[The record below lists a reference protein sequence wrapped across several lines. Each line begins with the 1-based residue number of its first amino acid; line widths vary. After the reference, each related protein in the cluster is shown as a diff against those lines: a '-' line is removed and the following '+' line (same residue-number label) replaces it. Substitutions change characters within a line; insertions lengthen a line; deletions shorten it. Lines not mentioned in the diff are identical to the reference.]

1 MTDGGARTEANR
13 AARELADRY
22 WDELMEL
29 DPLWA
34 TQVGDE
40 RFDDRLPDPT
50 EGGRDRRRAV
60 HERALVDADA
70 IPRDRLGETERT
82 TLDVLRAVADREL
95 TGLRFRTDQAQ
106 AVAHLL
112 GPGML
117 LATLASIQRADTA
130 ERAERYVWRLEAI
143 PAYLEGLAD
152 LAQEGLTTGFVAPA
166 LVVDRS
172 IGQVERLL
180 DLSPEESPGMVPAAA
195 AGDEDRNRVAAA
207 LRDRVWPAYR
217 GYLDALRRYRPS
229 ARDSIGL
236 CALPDGEERYAAE
249 IVGFVT
255 IPLDPA
261 DVHRLGLERLAAI
274 DDERRSIA
282 AKLGH
287 TNHAAALEAHRS
299 SGRDTPGS
307 RQGLV
312 RLAESQVRRGW
323 ETASRWFGR
332 LPERNCEVR
341 AIEEFRERDAP
352 DAYYQPPS
360 GDNTRAGIYY
370 VNTFDHAERRL
381 SQLASITYHEA
392 NPGHHFQIT
401 IEQGFTGR
409 PPLRRFG
416 GLAVGSS
423 FVEGWGL
430 YSERL
435 ADEMGLYADDHER
448 LGMLAA
454 QAWRAARLAV
464 DTGIHALG
472 WDRDRAVA
480 TLHEAI
486 GGARSIAEIEVDRYI
501 CWPGQ
506 ALSYMVGQLE
516 IERWRST
523 LARRE
528 GEDFSLRA
536 FHDRLLSLG
545 SLPLESLQRELEV
558 GPRP

>member
-1 MTDGGARTEANR
+1 MTESNEA
-13 AARELADRY
+13 ALALADRY
-22 WDELMEL
+22 WDDLMGL
-29 DPLWA
+29 DPVWA

-50 EGGRDRRRAV
+50 EAGRDRRRAV
-60 HERALVDADA
+60 NQAALSDANT
-70 IPRDRLGETERT
+70 IPRDDQGETERT
-82 TLDVLRAVADREL
+82 TLDVLRAIAQREL
-95 TGLRFRTDQAQ
+95 TALRFRTDQAL
-106 AVAHLL
+106 AVAHLA

-117 LATLASIQRADTA
+117 LATLASIQRADTT
-130 ERAERYVWRLEAI
+130 ERAERYVRRLEAF

-152 LAQEGLTTGFVAPA
+152 AAQEGVETGFVAPA
-166 LVVDRS
+166 VVVHRS

-180 DLSPEESPGMVPAAA
+180 ALSPDESPGMVPAAA
-195 AGDEDRNRVAAA
+195 APDEERDRVTAA
-207 LRDRVWPAYR
+207 LRDRVWPAYQR
-217 GYLDALRRYRPS
+217 YLEALRRYRPS

-236 CALPDGEERYAAE
+236 CGLPDGEERYAAE

-255 IPLDPA
+255 IPLDPK
-261 DVHRLGLERLAAI
+261 DVHQVGRERLAAI
-274 DDERRSIA
+274 DEERQRIA
-282 AKLGH
+282 ERLGH
-287 TNHAAALEAHRS
+287 PDHVAALEAHRD
-299 SGRDTPGS
+299 SGHDTPGS
-307 RQGLV
+307 REDV
-312 RLAESQVRRGW
+312 IRLAEAQVQRGW
-323 ETASRWFGR
+323 DAAAGWFGR

-341 AIEEFRERDAP
+341 AIEEFREQDAP
-352 DAYYQPPS
+352 PAYYQPPS
-360 GDNTRAGIYY
+360 GDNTRSGIYY

-381 SQLASITYHEA
+381 SQLAPITYHEA
-392 NPGHHFQIT
+392 NPGHHFQIA
-401 IEQGFTGR
+401 IEQEFTGR
-409 PPLRRFG
+409 PALRRFG
-416 GLAVGSS
+416 GIAVGSS

-435 ADEMGLYADDHER
+435 ADEMDLYADDHER

-454 QAWRAARLAV
+454 QAWRAARLVV

-480 TLHEAI
+480 ALHEAT
-486 GGARSIAEIEVDRYI
+486 GGARSNAEIEVDRYI

-516 IERWRST
+516 IERWRAS

-528 GEDFSLRA
+528 GDAFSLRA

-545 SLPLESLQRELEV
+545 SLPLESLQRELDV